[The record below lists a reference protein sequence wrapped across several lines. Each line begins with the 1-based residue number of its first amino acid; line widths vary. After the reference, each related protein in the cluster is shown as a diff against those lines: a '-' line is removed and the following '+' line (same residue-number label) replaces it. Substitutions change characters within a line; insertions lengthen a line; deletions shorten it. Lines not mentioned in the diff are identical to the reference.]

1 MRTFIFRAYSSE
13 VLNRKYFS
21 ELERKHAQLADMEKK
36 VEIYEALIVRSSS
49 VQLTQSLQ
57 SLTREFE
64 RHDGKK
70 YIGISRIYEG

>member
-1 MRTFIFRAYSSE
+1 MKPFRILEHLEDFEQIF
-13 VLNRKYFS
+13 FS

-64 RHDGKK
+64 RHDGKE
-70 YIGISRIYEG
+70 YIRISRIYEG